1 MVKDNGIFSGIRIKA
16 RVQRFNMASCSISQ
30 PHLWKMSCF
39 LMQTFPFAWKRTD
52 DRHENALQQS
62 TSLKQIANES
72 MELIVFQQNIE
83 LRNHF
88 KYYSF

>member
-1 MVKDNGIFSGIRIKA
+1 MVKDTGIFSGIRIKA
-16 RVQRFNMASCSISQ
+16 RVQ